1 MERLIGRICTYCVRN
16 KIIPAEKAPWLAYGL
31 EKRLTTWIAM
41 PPFLLLS
48 VVCIGFWQTVAFF
61 CSFFLLRSRL
71 NGYHADKY
79 IRCFFLSLLTEV
91 FFLLLVY
98 PLINEWSSILLV
110 VLNVVLVF
118 WLAPYNHPNMNL
130 SDEEYIACRTH
141 RLIDN
146 EVACGRPLIL
156 VLVDHIVGCLFE
168 KLVHLFFCN
177 IHLSTFLSVVS
188 NAKQNNCHSHT

>member
-71 NGYHADKY
+71 NGYHAYKY

-130 SDEEYIACRTH
+130 SDEEYIACRRSARIYACFIGAAFTV
-141 RLIDN
+141 LYIIDLHSL
-146 EVACGRPLIL
+146 AY
-156 VLVDHIVGCLFE
+156 
-168 KLVHLFFCN
+168 
-177 IHLSTFLSVVS
+177 SVVLGMTM
-188 NAKQNNCHSHT
+188 AVVLLCVAYYRKEGT